1 MPGSQVLYW
10 SQDVGLA
17 KMAGVRVW
25 KVRNNGV
32 PCEKRRVEY
41 AGEVKVTNAK
51 KQRHIHRKIAVFSEA
66 GWAWLGVALAALSH
80 LDFLWL
86 QVTENSIRCSLLFYT
101 AEKSRDR
108 AGFNEAKPPK
118 DLALSVSP
126 VVTVSAPDSTPKSP
140 AALGSLPRIEVSHP
154 HTTPGVI
161 PGQRNSFNI
170 LHKFCDCHLSHW
182 PIWEESEKD
191 WN

>member
-17 KMAGVRVW
+17 RMAGVRVW
-25 KVRNNGV
+25 ETRNNGV
-32 PCEKRRVEY
+32 PCEKRGVEY
-41 AGEVKVTNAK
+41 VGEVKVANAK
-51 KQRHIHRKIAVFSEA
+51 KQRHSHHKIAVSSEA
-66 GWAWLGVALAALSH
+66 GWAWLGVALAALNH

-86 QVTENSIRCSLLFYT
+86 QVTEISIRCGLLFYT
-101 AEKSRDR
+101 TEKSRGR
-108 AGFNEAKPPK
+108 AGFTEAKPPK

-126 VVTVSAPDSTPKSP
+126 VVTVSAPDSTPKPP

-161 PGQRNSFNI
+161 PGQRKSFNI
-170 LHKFCDCHLSHW
+170 LHKSCDCHLSPW

-191 WN
+191 WY